1 MTITTLQVGE
11 DSAVRDA
18 NHLDDG
24 VTRATGI
31 LRRGGLVA
39 FPTETVYGLGVDA
52 TNPEALRRLY
62 AVKGRP
68 RSHPVIVHVGAAAAV
83 DELTTGV
90 PDAAYE
96 LARECWPGPLTLVL
110 RRSAKVPDE
119 VTGGRDTVGVRV
131 PDHPLALQLLRG
143 FGGGLAAPSANRFG
157 RVSPTTAADV
167 RADLGDDVDMVL
179 DGGPC
184 SVGVESTIV
193 DFTGDHPV
201 ILRRG
206 GIGGEQLE
214 EILRRPVPVDPGAS
228 GAPGTLPSHYAPRA
242 EVKIVDELDVTDH
255 AKRLLEA
262 GMRVG
267 ILATHP
273 VRDLPDG
280 VIQLDPPGDTREYA
294 RVLYSRLRDA
304 DRFGIEVLLA
314 VPAHHG
320 GIGDAVRDRLRR
332 AAGAPS

>member
-1 MTITTLQVGE
+1 
-11 DSAVRDA
+11 
-18 NHLDDG
+18 
-24 VTRATGI
+24 
-31 LRRGGLVA
+31 
-39 FPTETVYGLGVDA
+39 
-52 TNPEALRRLY
+52 
-62 AVKGRP
+62 
-68 RSHPVIVHVGAAAAV
+68 
-83 DELTTGV
+83 
-90 PDAAYE
+90 
-96 LARECWPGPLTLVL
+96 
-110 RRSAKVPDE
+110 
-119 VTGGRDTVGVRV
+119 
-131 PDHPLALQLLRG
+131 
-143 FGGGLAAPSANRFG
+143 
-157 RVSPTTAADV
+157 
-167 RADLGDDVDMVL
+167 MVL

-255 AKRLLEA
+255 AERLLEA

-280 VIQLDPPGDTREYA
+280 VIQLDPPGNTREYA